1 MDSQKLMTDKRD
13 KTWDLISKLVMFLK
27 NGPRK
32 TILNKYISEQNF
44 PEIKK
49 DLNFPIKGSHDVPGK
64 TQWKETKT

>member
-1 MDSQKLMTDKRD
+1 MGSHLK
-13 KTWDLISKLVMFLK
+13 ISHVPE